1 MNSKKTSKTIFKT
14 LTNMNV
20 SKSKVIVVLLAIVVS
35 VSVATNLATTHFT
48 NKQNEHFLTEN
59 SSQMPEGYARFA
71 SAGKAIDTDFTVA
84 ADLTIH
90 AVVHVKTKG
99 IAQRQSMGSMFDD
112 PFFEYFF
119 GPQQQRGNRQQ
130 QQQKQEAVP
139 MGAGSGVII
148 SKDGYIVTNNHVIDN
163 STEIEVTLNDKR
175 TFKAKL
181 IGADPNT
188 DIALLKIDGKDLPT
202 VVFGNSD
209 EIKVGEWVL
218 AVGNPFNLT
227 STVTAGIVSAKA
239 RSIGILSSQ
248 GSGNMP
254 IESFIQT
261 DAAINPGNSGGA
273 LVNTKGEL
281 IGINA
286 AIASQTGSYAGYGF
300 AIPTSIVKKVV
311 TDLREHGAVQRAI
324 LGVNIANLDS
334 EADEVKDLIKDKNIK
349 TLNGALVMNLVE
361 KGSAEKSGIKKG
373 DVIYLVNDEKVN
385 SVAELQE
392 QIGRYRPGDKVVLG
406 VIRDEKQIKV
416 DVNLTNAQGNTKI
429 VTYDGTINSLGAK
442 FKEIDTKIQKSLG
455 LDYGLQIE
463 SLTKGKFNDQG
474 IKPGFIII
482 KINNTPIRTE
492 EDVENIYKEAVK
504 SDDKVLYIAGV
515 YPNGKVTYY
524 AVNLED

>member
-1 MNSKKTSKTIFKT
+1 MN
-14 LTNMNV
+14 L
-20 SKSKVIVVLLAIVVS
+20 SKSKAIMLLIAIVVS
-35 VSVATNLATTHFT
+35 VSVATNLATNYLTNRQAEKLFT
-48 NKQNEHFLTEN
+48 ET
-59 SSQMPEGYARFA
+59 SQLPAGYARFA
-71 SAGKAIDTDFTVA
+71 GAAKAFDTDFTVA
-84 ADLTIH
+84 ADLTVH

-99 IAQRQSMGSMFDD
+99 TPRQQMGGGMFND

-119 GPQQQRGNRQQ
+119 GPQQRGNRQQ
-130 QQQKQEAVP
+130 QQRQESVP
-139 MGAGSGVII
+139 LGAGSGVII
-148 SKDGYIVTNNHVIDN
+148 SKDGYIVTNNHVIES

-188 DIALLKIDGKDLPT
+188 DIALLKIDADNLPI
-202 VVFGNSD
+202 VAFGNSD
-209 EIKVGEWVL
+209 DIKVGEWVL

-239 RSIGILSSQ
+239 RSIGILSTQ

-281 IGINA
+281 VGINA

-300 AIPTSIVKKVV
+300 AIPVSIVKKVI

-324 LGVNIANLDS
+324 LGVNIANLDVD
-334 EADEVKDLIKDKNIK
+334 AKEVKEIVKEKSIK
-349 TLNGALVMNLVE
+349 TLNGALVM
-361 KGSAEKSGIKKG
+361 GFSEKSAAEQAGVKKG
-373 DVIYLVNDEKVN
+373 DVINEVNGVKVN
-385 SVAELQE
+385 SVSELQE
-392 QIGRYRPGDKVVLG
+392 QIGRYSPGNTVTLG
-406 VIRDEKQIKV
+406 ILRDNKQQSLRM
-416 DVNLTNAQGNTKI
+416 NLTNVKGNTKVI
-429 VTYDGTINSLGAK
+429 TSDGSINSLGAK
-442 FKEIDTKIQKSLG
+442 FKEIDTKIQRSLG

-463 SLTKGKFNDQG
+463 SLTKGKLNDNG

-492 EDVENIYKEAVK
+492 NDVKNVYEEALR

-515 YPNGKVTYY
+515 YPNGKVMYY
-524 AVNLED
+524 AVSLED

>member
-1 MNSKKTSKTIFKT
+1 MNI
-14 LTNMNV
+14 
-20 SKSKVIVVLLAIVVS
+20 SKSKAVAALLTVVVS
-35 VSVATNLATTHFT
+35 VSVATNLATNHFT
-48 NKQNEHFLTEN
+48 NGNNNNLFAES
-59 SSQMPEGYARFA
+59 SSQLPEGYARFA
-71 SAGKAIDTDFTVA
+71 SATKGVETDFTVA
-84 ADLTIH
+84 ADLTVH

-99 IAQRQSMGSMFDD
+99 IPQQQSVGSMFND
-112 PFFEYFF
+112 PFFDQFF
-119 GPQQQRGNRQQ
+119 GPQLQQRGNRQQ
-130 QQQKQEAVP
+130 KQQAVP

-148 SKDGYIVTNNHVIDN
+148 SKDGYIVTNNHVIEN
-163 STEIEVTLNDKR
+163 ATEIEVTLNDKR

-188 DIALLKIDGKDLPT
+188 DIALLKIDGKDLPII
-202 VVFGNSD
+202 VFGNSD
-209 EIKVGEWVL
+209 DLKVGEWVL

-273 LVNTKGEL
+273 LVNTRGEL
-281 IGINA
+281 VGINA

-324 LGVNIANLDS
+324 LGVNIANLDN
-334 EADEVKDLIKDKNIK
+334 EADEVKNIIKEKGIK
-349 TLNGALVMNLVE
+349 TLNGALVMDLVE
-361 KGSAEKSGIKKG
+361 KGSAEKAGIKKG
-373 DVIYLVNDEKVN
+373 DVIYQVDSEKVN

-392 QIGRYRPGDKVVLG
+392 QIGRYRPGDKVTLG
-406 VIRDEKQIKV
+406 ITRDGKDVKLG
-416 DVNLTNAQGNTKI
+416 VNLTNAQGNTKI
-429 VTYDGTINSLGAK
+429 VTYDGTISSLGAT

-482 KINNTPIRTE
+482 KINNNPIRTE
-492 EDVENIYKEAVK
+492 ADVQASYDEAMK

-524 AVNLED
+524 AISLED

>member
-1 MNSKKTSKTIFKT
+1 MNI
-14 LTNMNV
+14 
-20 SKSKVIVVLLAIVVS
+20 SKSKAVAALLTVVVS
-35 VSVATNLATTHFT
+35 VSVATNLATNHFT
-48 NKQNEHFLTEN
+48 NGNNNNLFAES
-59 SSQMPEGYARFA
+59 SSQLPEGYARFA
-71 SAGKAIDTDFTVA
+71 SATKGIETDFTVA
-84 ADLTIH
+84 ADLTVH

-99 IAQRQSMGSMFDD
+99 IPQQQAMGSMFND
-112 PFFEYFF
+112 PFFDQFF
-119 GPQQQRGNRQQ
+119 GPQLQQRGNRQQ
-130 QQQKQEAVP
+130 KQQAVP

-148 SKDGYIVTNNHVIDN
+148 SKDGYIVTNNHVIEN
-163 STEIEVTLNDKR
+163 ATEIEVTLNDKR

-188 DIALLKIDGKDLPT
+188 DIALLKIDGKDLPII
-202 VVFGNSD
+202 VFGNSD
-209 EIKVGEWVL
+209 DLKVGEWVL

-239 RSIGILSSQ
+239 RNIGILSSQ

-273 LVNTKGEL
+273 LVNTRGEL
-281 IGINA
+281 VGINA

-324 LGVNIANLDS
+324 LGVNIANLDN
-334 EADEVKDLIKDKNIK
+334 EADEVKNLIKEKGIK
-349 TLNGALVMNLVE
+349 TLNGALVMDLAE
-361 KGSAEKSGIKKG
+361 KGSAEKAGIKKG
-373 DVIYLVNDEKVN
+373 DVIYQVDSEKVN

-392 QIGRYRPGDKVVLG
+392 QIGRYRPGDKVTLG
-406 VIRDEKQIKV
+406 ITRDGKDMKLG
-416 DVNLTNAQGNTKI
+416 VNLTNAQGNTKI
-429 VTYDGTINSLGAK
+429 VTYDGTISSLGAT

-482 KINNTPIRTE
+482 KINNNPIRTE
-492 EDVENIYKEAVK
+492 ADVQASYDEAIK

-524 AVNLED
+524 AISLED